1 MLYIIHKINFDDREL
16 LPDIV
21 DTPLW
26 EKYDSLDCTPM
37 HRRISVLYQLICQRD
52 NYFQTNTPTPFGNP
66 EYSLYQGQV
75 VGFLQAMD
83 WGEKTV
89 NDQIVIYKDNK
100 KETPILIVDKLKRP
114 DSYFRSMI
122 DNRELT
128 SIFK

>member
-1 MLYIIHKINFDDREL
+1 MLYIIHKIKFDDIEL
-16 LPDIV
+16 LPDIT

-26 EKYDSLDCTPM
+26 DKYDSLDCTQQ
-37 HRRISVLYQLICQRD
+37 HKRISVLYQLICKRD

-75 VGFLQAMD
+75 VGFLQAME
-83 WGEKTV
+83 WCEKII
-89 NDQIVIYKDNK
+89 NDQIVIYKDNQ
-100 KETPILIVDKLKRP
+100 KETPVLIVDKLKRP
-114 DSYFRSMI
+114 DSYFKSMI